1 MNRLI
6 ALDIETYDPNLHEL
20 GDGSIRKDGRILCC
34 GAHGDGISKVFD
46 FDNPND
52 IQELRDIL
60 KDPGIDKIYHNGIGY
75 DLPWLYCGYDMVIKG
90 VQHDTMTRAALIDEY
105 QSLGLDDCC
114 RKLGLRG
121 KNKDE
126 TIEAWYEKWQAQMKL
141 VAKSFKKYGISDNNE
156 VIVAKE
162 NNDFETWKL
171 SPAEVEALITQS
183 YKKDVWANALVIWAD
198 PVGREMM
205 KKYNLQDC
213 VATFNLFKA
222 QEKLIEP
229 LHNVYEMECK
239 LVPILLDMKK
249 RGIRVDEK
257 RMAELAAKVQEKADE
272 QERKLIDMYGVTGEM
287 IASGK
292 KLGAR
297 LNEMGIHSPI
307 KTATGAESWAEGAL
321 VRIHHPVIP
330 MIQEYKNYDS
340 ILNKYLRGSLSRTVI
355 NGRIHCTFLPMLRD
369 KESGMGG
376 GGTVTGRFSCLATG
390 TMIFTTEEGYIP
402 IETVQSGMHTITHT
416 GKIAK
421 IKQLL
426 CNGIRPVYLY
436 DNIICTKDHKIWD
449 GNQFKEAQYV
459 NFKSIPQE
467 RGTLQDDL
475 RRLLIREQAKHRG
488 FGSQVQDYC
497 TQYTRSLENVS
508 DSRATTFTAWFKSE
522 QSNEYR
528 IKCYAWQMWRAASQL
543 QGCHIRWPR
552 QSDDKAQWPLY
563 TVLQESYGRCDW
575 DRPGRSSISSRSTSC
590 RWEQTEQR
598 LGQSD
603 TMHKQSSWQNAQ
615 EASGETEGLS
625 MGNVLVWDLEIDHED
640 HSFLANGYF
649 VHNCKAPNLQQI
661 PARNKGHGQD
671 FSQDM
676 RSLFL
681 PEEGKM
687 IAALDYSQIEA
698 VLLGHYAQGQQAVWF
713 REQLKAGA
721 DLHNIVMG
729 MTGITYRPVVKTFNY
744 GCIYGMGWKTAMEKN
759 YTLFE
764 KLAAEEGLDIETFT
778 KDIYY
783 NYHKKFPVIK
793 DTMEWCQNI
802 AKAQGYIDTMGGRR
816 QHKPKPAYD
825 PATGKIN
832 DFIYK
837 MLNKLIQ
844 GTAAD
849 ILKTALINAYE
860 AGIYDV
866 LDLHLLVH
874 DEQVVSVPFTKEGC
888 EATVELQQTM
898 ANVYKD
904 QLLVPIKAECEL
916 GPNWGYWSS
925 RIYKDMQNGIFNPAE
940 FNADY
945 RETH

>member
-60 KDPGIDKIYHNGIGY
+60 KDPSIDKIYHNGIGY
-75 DLPWLYCGYDMVIKG
+75 DLPWLYCGYDMIIKG

-141 VAKSFKKYGISDNNE
+141 AAKSFKKYGISDNNE
-156 VIVAKE
+156 VIIAKE

-171 SPAEVEALITQS
+171 SPTEVEALITQN

-213 VATFNLFKA
+213 IATFNLFKA

-287 IASGK
+287 ISSGK

-297 LNEMGIHSPI
+297 LNEIGIHSPI

-321 VRIHHPVIP
+321 ERIHHPVIP
-330 MIQEYKNYDS
+330 MIQEYKNYSS

-376 GGTVTGRFSCLATG
+376 GGTVTGRFS
-390 TMIFTTEEGYIP
+390 
-402 IETVQSGMHTITHT
+402 
-416 GKIAK
+416 
-421 IKQLL
+421 
-426 CNGIRPVYLY
+426 
-436 DNIICTKDHKIWD
+436 
-449 GNQFKEAQYV
+449 
-459 NFKSIPQE
+459 
-467 RGTLQDDL
+467 
-475 RRLLIREQAKHRG
+475 
-488 FGSQVQDYC
+488 
-497 TQYTRSLENVS
+497 
-508 DSRATTFTAWFKSE
+508 
-522 QSNEYR
+522 
-528 IKCYAWQMWRAASQL
+528 
-543 QGCHIRWPR
+543 
-552 QSDDKAQWPLY
+552 
-563 TVLQESYGRCDW
+563 
-575 DRPGRSSISSRSTSC
+575 
-590 RWEQTEQR
+590 
-598 LGQSD
+598 
-603 TMHKQSSWQNAQ
+603 
-615 EASGETEGLS
+615 
-625 MGNVLVWDLEIDHED
+625 
-640 HSFLANGYF
+640 
-649 VHNCKAPNLQQI
+649 CKAPNLQQI

-698 VLLGHYAQGQQAVWF
+698 VLLGHYAQGQQAAWF

-721 DLHNIVMG
+721 DLHNIAMG

-778 KDIYY
+778 KNVYY

-874 DEQVVSVPFTKEGC
+874 DEQVVSTPFTKEGC
-888 EATVELQQTM
+888 EATVELQQIM
-898 ANVYKD
+898 ASVYKD

-925 RIYKDMQNGIFNPAE
+925 RIYKDMQNGIFNQAE

>member
-60 KDPGIDKIYHNGIGY
+60 KDPNIDKIYHNGIGY

-126 TIEAWYEKWQAQMKL
+126 TIEAWYEKWQTQMKFA
-141 VAKSFKKYGISDNNE
+141 AKSFKKYGISDNNE
-156 VIVAKE
+156 VIIAKE

-171 SPAEVEALITQS
+171 SPTEVEALITQS

-213 VATFNLFKA
+213 IATFNLFKA

-287 IASGK
+287 ISSGK

-297 LNEMGIHSPI
+297 LNEIGIHSPI

-321 VRIHHPVIP
+321 ERIHHPVIP
-330 MIQEYKNYDS
+330 MIQEYKNYNS

-376 GGTVTGRFSCLATG
+376 GGTITGRFS
-390 TMIFTTEEGYIP
+390 
-402 IETVQSGMHTITHT
+402 
-416 GKIAK
+416 
-421 IKQLL
+421 
-426 CNGIRPVYLY
+426 
-436 DNIICTKDHKIWD
+436 
-449 GNQFKEAQYV
+449 
-459 NFKSIPQE
+459 
-467 RGTLQDDL
+467 
-475 RRLLIREQAKHRG
+475 
-488 FGSQVQDYC
+488 
-497 TQYTRSLENVS
+497 
-508 DSRATTFTAWFKSE
+508 
-522 QSNEYR
+522 
-528 IKCYAWQMWRAASQL
+528 
-543 QGCHIRWPR
+543 
-552 QSDDKAQWPLY
+552 
-563 TVLQESYGRCDW
+563 
-575 DRPGRSSISSRSTSC
+575 
-590 RWEQTEQR
+590 
-598 LGQSD
+598 
-603 TMHKQSSWQNAQ
+603 
-615 EASGETEGLS
+615 
-625 MGNVLVWDLEIDHED
+625 
-640 HSFLANGYF
+640 
-649 VHNCKAPNLQQI
+649 CKAPNLQQI

-698 VLLGHYAQGQQAVWF
+698 VLLGHYAQGQQAAWF

-721 DLHNIVMG
+721 DLHNIAMG

-778 KDIYY
+778 KNVYY

-860 AGIYDV
+860 AGIYDI

-874 DEQVVSVPFTKEGC
+874 DEQVVSTPFTKEGC
-888 EATVELQQTM
+888 EATVELQQIM
-898 ANVYKD
+898 ASVYKD

-925 RIYKDMQNGIFNPAE
+925 RIYKDMQNGIFNQAE

>member
-52 IQELRDIL
+52 VQELRDIL
-60 KDPGIDKIYHNGIGY
+60 KDPNIDKIYHNGIGY

-141 VAKSFKKYGISDNNE
+141 AAKSFKKYGISDNNE
-156 VIVAKE
+156 VIIAKE

-171 SPAEVEALITQS
+171 SPTEVEALITQS
-183 YKKDVWANALVIWAD
+183 YKKDVWANALVVWAD

-213 VATFNLFKA
+213 IATFNLFKA
-222 QEKLIEP
+222 QEKFIEP

-287 IASGK
+287 ISSGK

-340 ILNKYLRGSLSRTVI
+340 ILNKYLRGSLSRTII

-376 GGTVTGRFSCLATG
+376 GGTVTGRFS
-390 TMIFTTEEGYIP
+390 
-402 IETVQSGMHTITHT
+402 
-416 GKIAK
+416 
-421 IKQLL
+421 
-426 CNGIRPVYLY
+426 
-436 DNIICTKDHKIWD
+436 
-449 GNQFKEAQYV
+449 
-459 NFKSIPQE
+459 
-467 RGTLQDDL
+467 
-475 RRLLIREQAKHRG
+475 
-488 FGSQVQDYC
+488 
-497 TQYTRSLENVS
+497 
-508 DSRATTFTAWFKSE
+508 
-522 QSNEYR
+522 
-528 IKCYAWQMWRAASQL
+528 
-543 QGCHIRWPR
+543 
-552 QSDDKAQWPLY
+552 
-563 TVLQESYGRCDW
+563 
-575 DRPGRSSISSRSTSC
+575 
-590 RWEQTEQR
+590 
-598 LGQSD
+598 
-603 TMHKQSSWQNAQ
+603 
-615 EASGETEGLS
+615 
-625 MGNVLVWDLEIDHED
+625 
-640 HSFLANGYF
+640 
-649 VHNCKAPNLQQI
+649 CKAPNLQQI

-698 VLLGHYAQGQQAVWF
+698 VLLGHYAQGQQATWF

-874 DEQVVSVPFTKEGC
+874 DEQVVSTPFTKEGC

-898 ANVYKD
+898 ASVYKD

-925 RIYKDMQNGIFNPAE
+925 RIYKDMQNGIFNPEE

>member
-60 KDPGIDKIYHNGIGY
+60 KDPSIDKIYHNGIGY
-75 DLPWLYCGYDMVIKG
+75 DLPWLYCGYDMIIKG

-141 VAKSFKKYGISDNNE
+141 AAKSFKKYGISDNNE
-156 VIVAKE
+156 VIIAKE

-171 SPAEVEALITQS
+171 SPTEVEALITQS

-213 VATFNLFKA
+213 IATFNLFKA

-287 IASGK
+287 ISSGK

-297 LNEMGIHSPI
+297 LNEIGIHSPI

-321 VRIHHPVIP
+321 ERIHHPVIP
-330 MIQEYKNYDS
+330 MIQEYKNYNS

-376 GGTVTGRFSCLATG
+376 GGTVTGRFS
-390 TMIFTTEEGYIP
+390 
-402 IETVQSGMHTITHT
+402 
-416 GKIAK
+416 
-421 IKQLL
+421 
-426 CNGIRPVYLY
+426 
-436 DNIICTKDHKIWD
+436 
-449 GNQFKEAQYV
+449 
-459 NFKSIPQE
+459 
-467 RGTLQDDL
+467 
-475 RRLLIREQAKHRG
+475 
-488 FGSQVQDYC
+488 
-497 TQYTRSLENVS
+497 
-508 DSRATTFTAWFKSE
+508 
-522 QSNEYR
+522 
-528 IKCYAWQMWRAASQL
+528 
-543 QGCHIRWPR
+543 
-552 QSDDKAQWPLY
+552 
-563 TVLQESYGRCDW
+563 
-575 DRPGRSSISSRSTSC
+575 
-590 RWEQTEQR
+590 
-598 LGQSD
+598 
-603 TMHKQSSWQNAQ
+603 
-615 EASGETEGLS
+615 
-625 MGNVLVWDLEIDHED
+625 
-640 HSFLANGYF
+640 
-649 VHNCKAPNLQQI
+649 CKAPNLQQI

-698 VLLGHYAQGQQAVWF
+698 VLLGHYAQGQQAAWF

-778 KDIYY
+778 KDVYY

-874 DEQVVSVPFTKEGC
+874 DEQVVSTPFTKEGC
-888 EATVELQQTM
+888 EATVELQQIM

-925 RIYKDMQNGIFNPAE
+925 RIYKDMQNGIFNQAE

>member
-1 MNRLI
+1 MLEIGDNMNRLI

-60 KDPGIDKIYHNGIGY
+60 KDPSIDKIYHNGIGY
-75 DLPWLYCGYDMVIKG
+75 DLPWLYCGYDMIIKG

-126 TIEAWYEKWQAQMKL
+126 TIEAWYEKWQTQMKL
-141 VAKSFKKYGISDNNE
+141 AAKSFKKYGISDNNE
-156 VIVAKE
+156 VIIAKE

-171 SPAEVEALITQS
+171 SPTEVEALITQS

-213 VATFNLFKA
+213 IATFNLFKA

-287 IASGK
+287 ISSGK

-297 LNEMGIHSPI
+297 LNEIGIHSPI

-321 VRIHHPVIP
+321 ERIHHPVIP
-330 MIQEYKNYDS
+330 MIQEYKNYSS

-376 GGTVTGRFSCLATG
+376 GGTVTGRFS
-390 TMIFTTEEGYIP
+390 
-402 IETVQSGMHTITHT
+402 
-416 GKIAK
+416 
-421 IKQLL
+421 
-426 CNGIRPVYLY
+426 
-436 DNIICTKDHKIWD
+436 
-449 GNQFKEAQYV
+449 
-459 NFKSIPQE
+459 
-467 RGTLQDDL
+467 
-475 RRLLIREQAKHRG
+475 
-488 FGSQVQDYC
+488 
-497 TQYTRSLENVS
+497 
-508 DSRATTFTAWFKSE
+508 
-522 QSNEYR
+522 
-528 IKCYAWQMWRAASQL
+528 
-543 QGCHIRWPR
+543 
-552 QSDDKAQWPLY
+552 
-563 TVLQESYGRCDW
+563 
-575 DRPGRSSISSRSTSC
+575 
-590 RWEQTEQR
+590 
-598 LGQSD
+598 
-603 TMHKQSSWQNAQ
+603 
-615 EASGETEGLS
+615 
-625 MGNVLVWDLEIDHED
+625 
-640 HSFLANGYF
+640 
-649 VHNCKAPNLQQI
+649 CKAPNLQQI

-698 VLLGHYAQGQQAVWF
+698 VLLGHYAQGQQAAWF

-721 DLHNIVMG
+721 DLHNIAMG

-778 KDIYY
+778 KNVYY

-874 DEQVVSVPFTKEGC
+874 DEQVVSTPFTKEGC
-888 EATVELQQTM
+888 EATVELQQIM
-898 ANVYKD
+898 ASVYKD

-925 RIYKDMQNGIFNPAE
+925 RIYKDMQNGIFNQAE

>member
-60 KDPGIDKIYHNGIGY
+60 KDPSIDKIYHNGIGY

-141 VAKSFKKYGISDNNE
+141 VDKSFKKYGISDNNE

-171 SPAEVEALITQS
+171 SPTEVEALVTGN
-183 YKKDVWANALVIWAD
+183 YKKDVWANALVVWAD

-205 KKYNLQDC
+205 KKYNHQDC
-213 VATFNLFKA
+213 IATFNLFKA
-222 QEKLIEP
+222 QEKFIEP
-229 LHNVYEMECK
+229 LRNVYEMECK

-287 IASGK
+287 ISSGK
-292 KLGAR
+292 KLGTR

-376 GGTVTGRFSCLATG
+376 GGTVTGRFSC
-390 TMIFTTEEGYIP
+390 
-402 IETVQSGMHTITHT
+402 
-416 GKIAK
+416 
-421 IKQLL
+421 
-426 CNGIRPVYLY
+426 
-436 DNIICTKDHKIWD
+436 
-449 GNQFKEAQYV
+449 
-459 NFKSIPQE
+459 
-467 RGTLQDDL
+467 
-475 RRLLIREQAKHRG
+475 
-488 FGSQVQDYC
+488 
-497 TQYTRSLENVS
+497 
-508 DSRATTFTAWFKSE
+508 
-522 QSNEYR
+522 
-528 IKCYAWQMWRAASQL
+528 
-543 QGCHIRWPR
+543 
-552 QSDDKAQWPLY
+552 
-563 TVLQESYGRCDW
+563 
-575 DRPGRSSISSRSTSC
+575 
-590 RWEQTEQR
+590 
-598 LGQSD
+598 
-603 TMHKQSSWQNAQ
+603 
-615 EASGETEGLS
+615 
-625 MGNVLVWDLEIDHED
+625 
-640 HSFLANGYF
+640 
-649 VHNCKAPNLQQI
+649 KAPNLQQI

-698 VLLGHYAQGQQAVWF
+698 VLLGHYAQGQQATWF

-874 DEQVVSVPFTKEGC
+874 DEQVVSTPFTKEGC

-898 ANVYKD
+898 ANVYKE

-925 RIYKDMQNGIFNPAE
+925 RIYKDMQNGIFNQAE

>member
-52 IQELRDIL
+52 VQELRDIL
-60 KDPGIDKIYHNGIGY
+60 KDPNIDKIYHNGIGY

-126 TIEAWYEKWQAQMKL
+126 TIEVWYEKWQAQMKL
-141 VAKSFKKYGISDNNE
+141 AAKSFKKYGISDNNE
-156 VIVAKE
+156 VIIAKE

-183 YKKDVWANALVIWAD
+183 YKKDVWANALVVWAD

-213 VATFNLFKA
+213 AATFNLFKA
-222 QEKLIEP
+222 QEKLMEP
-229 LHNVYEMECK
+229 LRNVYEMECK

-272 QERKLIDMYGVTGEM
+272 QEHKLIDMYGVTGEM
-287 IASGK
+287 ISSGK

-376 GGTVTGRFSCLATG
+376 GGTVTGRFSC
-390 TMIFTTEEGYIP
+390 
-402 IETVQSGMHTITHT
+402 
-416 GKIAK
+416 
-421 IKQLL
+421 
-426 CNGIRPVYLY
+426 
-436 DNIICTKDHKIWD
+436 
-449 GNQFKEAQYV
+449 
-459 NFKSIPQE
+459 
-467 RGTLQDDL
+467 
-475 RRLLIREQAKHRG
+475 
-488 FGSQVQDYC
+488 
-497 TQYTRSLENVS
+497 
-508 DSRATTFTAWFKSE
+508 
-522 QSNEYR
+522 
-528 IKCYAWQMWRAASQL
+528 
-543 QGCHIRWPR
+543 
-552 QSDDKAQWPLY
+552 
-563 TVLQESYGRCDW
+563 
-575 DRPGRSSISSRSTSC
+575 
-590 RWEQTEQR
+590 
-598 LGQSD
+598 
-603 TMHKQSSWQNAQ
+603 
-615 EASGETEGLS
+615 
-625 MGNVLVWDLEIDHED
+625 
-640 HSFLANGYF
+640 
-649 VHNCKAPNLQQI
+649 KAPNLQQI

-698 VLLGHYAQGQQAVWF
+698 VLLGHYAQGQQATWF

-764 KLAAEEGLDIETFT
+764 KLAAEEGLDIKTFT

-874 DEQVVSVPFTKEGC
+874 DEQVVSTPFTKEGC

>member
-60 KDPGIDKIYHNGIGY
+60 KDPSIDKIYHNGIGY
-75 DLPWLYCGYDMVIKG
+75 DLPWLYCGYDMIIKG

-126 TIEAWYEKWQAQMKL
+126 TIEVWYEKWQTQMKL
-141 VAKSFKKYGISDNNE
+141 AAKSFKKYGISDNNE
-156 VIVAKE
+156 VIIAKE

-171 SPAEVEALITQS
+171 SPTEVEALITQN

-213 VATFNLFKA
+213 IATFNLFKA

-257 RMAELAAKVQEKADE
+257 RMAELATKVQEKADE
-272 QERKLIDMYGVTGEM
+272 QECKLIDMYGVTGEM
-287 IASGK
+287 ISSGK

-297 LNEMGIHSPI
+297 LNEIGIHSPI

-321 VRIHHPVIP
+321 ERIHHPVIP
-330 MIQEYKNYDS
+330 MIQEYKNYNS

-376 GGTVTGRFSCLATG
+376 GGTVTGRFS
-390 TMIFTTEEGYIP
+390 
-402 IETVQSGMHTITHT
+402 
-416 GKIAK
+416 
-421 IKQLL
+421 
-426 CNGIRPVYLY
+426 
-436 DNIICTKDHKIWD
+436 
-449 GNQFKEAQYV
+449 
-459 NFKSIPQE
+459 
-467 RGTLQDDL
+467 
-475 RRLLIREQAKHRG
+475 
-488 FGSQVQDYC
+488 
-497 TQYTRSLENVS
+497 
-508 DSRATTFTAWFKSE
+508 
-522 QSNEYR
+522 
-528 IKCYAWQMWRAASQL
+528 
-543 QGCHIRWPR
+543 
-552 QSDDKAQWPLY
+552 
-563 TVLQESYGRCDW
+563 
-575 DRPGRSSISSRSTSC
+575 
-590 RWEQTEQR
+590 
-598 LGQSD
+598 
-603 TMHKQSSWQNAQ
+603 
-615 EASGETEGLS
+615 
-625 MGNVLVWDLEIDHED
+625 
-640 HSFLANGYF
+640 
-649 VHNCKAPNLQQI
+649 CKAPNLQQI

-698 VLLGHYAQGQQAVWF
+698 VLLGHYAQGQQAAWF
-713 REQLKAGA
+713 REQLRAGA

-778 KDIYY
+778 KNVYY

-874 DEQVVSVPFTKEGC
+874 DEQVVSTPFTKEGC
-888 EATVELQQTM
+888 EATVELQQIM

-925 RIYKDMQNGIFNPAE
+925 RIYKDMQNGIFNQAE

>member
-1 MNRLI
+1 MLEIGDNMNRLI

-60 KDPGIDKIYHNGIGY
+60 KDPSIDKIYHNGIGY
-75 DLPWLYCGYDMVIKG
+75 DLPWLYCGYDMIIKG

-141 VAKSFKKYGISDNNE
+141 AAKSFKKYGVSDNNE
-156 VIVAKE
+156 VIIAKE

-171 SPAEVEALITQS
+171 SPTEVEALITQS

-213 VATFNLFKA
+213 IATFNLFKA

-287 IASGK
+287 ISSGK

-297 LNEMGIHSPI
+297 LNEIGIHSPI

-321 VRIHHPVIP
+321 ERIHHPVIP
-330 MIQEYKNYDS
+330 MIQEYKNYNS

-376 GGTVTGRFSCLATG
+376 GGTVTGRFS
-390 TMIFTTEEGYIP
+390 
-402 IETVQSGMHTITHT
+402 
-416 GKIAK
+416 
-421 IKQLL
+421 
-426 CNGIRPVYLY
+426 
-436 DNIICTKDHKIWD
+436 
-449 GNQFKEAQYV
+449 
-459 NFKSIPQE
+459 
-467 RGTLQDDL
+467 
-475 RRLLIREQAKHRG
+475 
-488 FGSQVQDYC
+488 
-497 TQYTRSLENVS
+497 
-508 DSRATTFTAWFKSE
+508 
-522 QSNEYR
+522 
-528 IKCYAWQMWRAASQL
+528 
-543 QGCHIRWPR
+543 
-552 QSDDKAQWPLY
+552 
-563 TVLQESYGRCDW
+563 
-575 DRPGRSSISSRSTSC
+575 
-590 RWEQTEQR
+590 
-598 LGQSD
+598 
-603 TMHKQSSWQNAQ
+603 
-615 EASGETEGLS
+615 
-625 MGNVLVWDLEIDHED
+625 
-640 HSFLANGYF
+640 
-649 VHNCKAPNLQQI
+649 CKAPNLQQI

-698 VLLGHYAQGQQAVWF
+698 VLLGHYAQGQQAAWF

-778 KDIYY
+778 KNVYY

-874 DEQVVSVPFTKEGC
+874 DEQVVSTPFTKEGC
-888 EATVELQQTM
+888 EATVELQQIM
-898 ANVYKD
+898 ASVYKD

-925 RIYKDMQNGIFNPAE
+925 RIYKDMQNGIFNQAE

>member
-52 IQELRDIL
+52 VQELRDIL
-60 KDPGIDKIYHNGIGY
+60 KDPNIDKIYHNGIGY

-141 VAKSFKKYGISDNNE
+141 AAKSFKKYGISDNNE
-156 VIVAKE
+156 VIIAKE

-183 YKKDVWANALVIWAD
+183 YKKDVWANALVVWAD

-213 VATFNLFKA
+213 AATFNLFKA
-222 QEKLIEP
+222 QEKLMEP
-229 LHNVYEMECK
+229 LRNVYEMECK

-272 QERKLIDMYGVTGEM
+272 QEHKLIDMYGVTGEM
-287 IASGK
+287 ISSGK

-376 GGTVTGRFSCLATG
+376 GGTVTGRFSC
-390 TMIFTTEEGYIP
+390 
-402 IETVQSGMHTITHT
+402 
-416 GKIAK
+416 
-421 IKQLL
+421 
-426 CNGIRPVYLY
+426 
-436 DNIICTKDHKIWD
+436 
-449 GNQFKEAQYV
+449 
-459 NFKSIPQE
+459 
-467 RGTLQDDL
+467 
-475 RRLLIREQAKHRG
+475 
-488 FGSQVQDYC
+488 
-497 TQYTRSLENVS
+497 
-508 DSRATTFTAWFKSE
+508 
-522 QSNEYR
+522 
-528 IKCYAWQMWRAASQL
+528 
-543 QGCHIRWPR
+543 
-552 QSDDKAQWPLY
+552 
-563 TVLQESYGRCDW
+563 
-575 DRPGRSSISSRSTSC
+575 
-590 RWEQTEQR
+590 
-598 LGQSD
+598 
-603 TMHKQSSWQNAQ
+603 
-615 EASGETEGLS
+615 
-625 MGNVLVWDLEIDHED
+625 
-640 HSFLANGYF
+640 
-649 VHNCKAPNLQQI
+649 KAPNLQQI

-698 VLLGHYAQGQQAVWF
+698 VLLGHYAQGQQATWF

-729 MTGITYRPVVKTFNY
+729 MTGLTYRPVVKTFNY

-764 KLAAEEGLDIETFT
+764 KLAAEEGLDIKTFT

-874 DEQVVSVPFTKEGC
+874 DEQVVSTPFTKEGC